1 MDSGNRD
8 DPRPAMPALGAAVDG
23 HVQCTEAPEPTTIV
37 SSQLAS
43 DDWCE
48 TRSASTSCQVLTC
61 SIMFMLLVVIVVI
74 NSGPPVRKK
83 NARGVYGT
91 TRNEREFTGG
101 KYQEAHTHESQTTT
115 STD

>member
-1 MDSGNRD
+1 
-8 DPRPAMPALGAAVDG
+8 
-23 HVQCTEAPEPTTIV
+23 
-37 SSQLAS
+37 
-43 DDWCE
+43 
-48 TRSASTSCQVLTC
+48 
-61 SIMFMLLVVIVVI
+61 MFMLLVVIVVI

-91 TRNEREFTGG
+91 TRNERAFTGG